1 MFLFVRLLGFDV
13 LHASATAKLMNTATN
28 FAALVLFA
36 AKGHV
41 WWHVAAVMAV
51 ANVVGSLVG
60 TRMAL
65 AKGAGFVR
73 GMFVVVVSL
82 LILKTGYDAF
92 LR

>member
-1 MFLFVRLLGFDV
+1 
-13 LHASATAKLMNTATN
+13 
-28 FAALVLFA
+28 
-36 AKGHV
+36 
-41 WWHVAAVMAV
+41 MAV
-51 ANVVGSLVG
+51 ANVAGSLVG

-65 AKGAGFVR
+65 ARGAGFVR

>member
-1 MFLFVRLLGFDV
+1 
-13 LHASATAKLMNTATN
+13 
-28 FAALVLFA
+28 
-36 AKGHV
+36 
-41 WWHVAAVMAV
+41 
-51 ANVVGSLVG
+51 
-60 TRMAL
+60 MAL

>member
-1 MFLFVRLLGFDV
+1 
-13 LHASATAKLMNTATN
+13 
-28 FAALVLFA
+28 
-36 AKGHV
+36 
-41 WWHVAAVMAV
+41 MAV